1 MTPLEKLGLEV
12 AAYQIL
18 GSRASAA
25 TLCALL
31 LANGRVLSDEHL
43 ADVRP
48 WLQPKSDCPSGAV
61 KVRIS
66 LLRNRLEDVGLGGSV
81 IVTVRGQGYALAAN
95 RREEVLARLIE
106 VAT

>member
-31 LANGRVLSDEHL
+31 LANGRVLSADFL
-43 ADVRP
+43 AQVRP
-48 WLQPKSDCPSGAV
+48 WMRPESDCPAGAV
-61 KVRIS
+61 KTRIS
-66 LLRNRLEDVGLGGSV
+66 LLRNKLEDVGITDA
-81 IVTVRGQGYALAAN
+81 IVNVRREGYALAAD
-95 RREEVLARLIE
+95 RRAEVIARLEEVAR
-106 VAT
+106 